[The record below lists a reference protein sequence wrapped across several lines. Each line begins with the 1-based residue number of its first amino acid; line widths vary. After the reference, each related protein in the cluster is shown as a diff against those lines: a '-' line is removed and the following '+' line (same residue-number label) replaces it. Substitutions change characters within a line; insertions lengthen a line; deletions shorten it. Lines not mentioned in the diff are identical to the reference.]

1 MTLRAGTI
9 RCMAS
14 YVRGGAEVI
23 VLSTA
28 YCLLSTLACPASA
41 QSLSQKGFVE
51 LRGTGYAQEAP
62 ADTSR
67 AVAEVLVRHESSF
80 RPASWLTVSGSIDLR
95 GDTHEQTSDDWSPDW
110 EDRGV
115 QRPRLSIR
123 RLGATFTRG
132 PVTLDVGKQFI
143 RWGKADVLNPTDRFA
158 PRDYLNVTDSEF
170 LAVTG
175 ARAVVGQP
183 ADSLDVVF
191 VPRFTPSRAPLATQ
205 RWAPGGDVPAN
216 VTVIDAG
223 RVFPDG
229 AQVGARWNHV
239 GQGLEF
245 SLSGYRG
252 FNHTPSIE
260 SLATIQ
266 IFPPVIAFAQFY
278 PRIWMAGGDAALPLR
293 HVTLKGEAAYF
304 GTDDA
309 RVDEYWIY
317 VIQIERQAGE
327 WFFVGGYAGE
337 VVTSARQARAFSPE
351 RGLTKAFL
359 GRAGYT
365 IDTNRSIAFEGAV
378 RQNLEGSWLR
388 AEFSQASGQHLRFTV
403 QGSWLRGN
411 ADDFL
416 GRYRRNSHV
425 TASVRYSY

>member
-1 MTLRAGTI
+1 MPPFARQLL
-9 RCMAS
+9 AS
-14 YVRGGAEVI
+14 
-23 VLSTA
+23 
-28 YCLLSTLACPASA
+28 CFLLLTSCPSASA

-51 LRGTGYAQEAP
+51 LRGTGYAQETP
-62 ADTSR
+62 VDTRR
-67 AVAEVLVRHESSF
+67 AVGELLFRYEASA
-80 RPASWLTVSGSIDLR
+80 RPASWLTFGGAAEFR
-95 GDTHEQTSDDWSPDW
+95 GDTHEQTTDDWTPDW
-110 EDRGV
+110 EDRSI
-115 QRPRLSIR
+115 QRPRLSVR
-123 RLGATFTRG
+123 RLSATITRG

-175 ARAVVGQP
+175 ARAVVGLQS
-183 ADSLDVVF
+183 DSLDVVF
-191 VPRFTPSRAPLATQ
+191 VPRFTPSRAPLAEQ
-205 RWAPGGDVPAN
+205 RWAAGDDLPAN

-223 RVFPDG
+223 RFFPDG
-229 AQVGARWNHV
+229 SQFGARWNHV
-239 GQGLEF
+239 SPGFEF

-260 SLATIQ
+260 PLATIQ
-266 IFPPVIAFAQFY
+266 IFPPIVAFAQFY
-278 PRIWMAGGDAALPLR
+278 PRIWMVGGDAAVPLS
-293 HVTLKGEAAYF
+293 HFTLKGEAAYF

-309 RVDEYWIY
+309 RVDEYWVY
-317 VIQIERQAGE
+317 VIQVERQAGE

-337 VVTSARQARAFSPE
+337 VVTNNRQALAFAPE

-365 IDTNRSIAFEGAV
+365 IDTNRSVSFEGAV
-378 RQNLEGSWLR
+378 RQNLDGSWIR
-388 AEFSQASGQHLRFTV
+388 AEFSQASGQHLRLTV
-403 QGSWLRGN
+403 QGSWIRGD

-425 TASVRYSY
+425 TAAVRYSF